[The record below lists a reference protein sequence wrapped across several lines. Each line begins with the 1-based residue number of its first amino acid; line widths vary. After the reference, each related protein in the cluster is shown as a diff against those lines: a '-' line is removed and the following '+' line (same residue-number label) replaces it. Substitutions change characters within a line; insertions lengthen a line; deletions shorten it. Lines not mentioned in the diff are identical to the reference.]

1 MRQLRSFCFHK
12 RVTEDKQSNTDNW
25 TPTTAYLKGTNTDMS
40 LEEQKTPLV
49 GIVMGSDSDLEKMAE
64 AAKVLEEFEVPFEIT
79 ISSAHRSPERTV
91 AWTEKIK
98 AEGGKVIIAGAGR
111 AAHLAGVIAAHTTL
125 PVIGVPIDGGPLNGV
140 DALYA
145 TVQMPPG
152 IPVGTMAIGSGGARN
167 AGLYAVQIL
176 ALRFPELDA
185 KLLAYKEKLSD
196 GVAEKA
202 ARLQEVDYQNY

>member
-1 MRQLRSFCFHK
+1 MS
-12 RVTEDKQSNTDNW
+12 VTD
-25 TPTTAYLKGTNTDMS
+25 
-40 LEEQKTPLV
+40 QKTPLV
-49 GIVMGSDSDLEKMAE
+49 GIVMGSDSDLEKMSE

-79 ISSAHRSPERTV
+79 VSSAHRSPERTM
-91 AWTEKIK
+91 AWIEKIK
-98 AEGGKVIIAGAGR
+98 DEGGKVIIAGAGR

-167 AGLYAVQIL
+167 AGIFAVQLL
-176 ALRFPELDA
+176 ALAFPELDE
-185 KLLAYKEKLSD
+185 KLQAYKKKMSD

-202 ARLQEVDYQNY
+202 ARLKEVGYENY

>member
-1 MRQLRSFCFHK
+1 
-12 RVTEDKQSNTDNW
+12 
-25 TPTTAYLKGTNTDMS
+25 MS
-40 LEEQKTPLV
+40 YKEQKSPLV
-49 GIVMGSDSDLEKMAE
+49 GIVMGSDSDLERMAE
-64 AAKVLEEFEVPFEIT
+64 AAKILDEFEVPYEIT
-79 ISSAHRSPERTV
+79 VSSAHRSPERTME
-91 AWTEKIK
+91 WTERIK

-167 AGLYAVQIL
+167 AGIFAVQIL
-176 ALRFPELDA
+176 AVHYPELDE
-185 KLLAYKEKLSD
+185 KLWNYKKKLSD

-202 ARLQEVDYQNY
+202 ARLKEVGYQNY

>member
-1 MRQLRSFCFHK
+1 
-12 RVTEDKQSNTDNW
+12 
-25 TPTTAYLKGTNTDMS
+25 MS
-40 LEEQKTPLV
+40 LQKQKRPLV

-64 AAKVLEEFEVPFEIT
+64 AAKVLEDFAVPFEIT
-79 ISSAHRSPERTV
+79 IASAHRSPERTL

-111 AAHLAGVIAAHTTL
+111 AAHLAGVVAAHTTL

-167 AGLYAVQIL
+167 AGIFAVQIL
-176 ALRFPELDA
+176 ALEFPELE
-185 KLLAYKEKLSD
+185 EKLQTYKKKMHD
-196 GVAEKA
+196 DVTEKA
-202 ARLQEVDYQNY
+202 ARLKKVGYENY